1 MSIENLSTSKLIY
14 VRSNDRLPTAGATTT
29 SFRVELGNAANIH
42 RSVRIVLRSAHFA
55 NSQFNIRTGVND
67 TLYWTHNAIDYSA
80 VIGAGF
86 YDTAAIIVAI
96 TAAMD
101 AAMVGPAV
109 TVTITQD
116 PLTDL
121 LSISWSAASG
131 FIRTAAALVQNI
143 AFNIGFTSDRAAAQ
157 PYVSDSTPSLQ
168 GLTHCFL
175 RSRELAPANQ
185 INSSELIDNVLI
197 NIPVTAPY
205 RGINHYEPADD
216 ELASINYKTPTDITS
231 VDIELRDEFDRV
243 LDLRG
248 QPTEFVFK
256 VYF

>member
-14 VRSNDRLPTAGATTT
+14 VRSNDRLPTAAASTT

-42 RSVRIVLRSAHFA
+42 RSVRIVLRSAHFV

-67 TLYWTHNAIDYSA
+67 TLYWTHNAIDYSTM
-80 VIGAGF
+80 ISGGF
-86 YDTAAIIVAI
+86 YDTAAVIVAVK
-96 TAAMD
+96 AAMD
-101 AAMVGPAV
+101 AAMSGVPA
-109 TVTITQD
+109 TVAITQD

-121 LSISWSAASG
+121 MSISWSVSSG
-131 FIRTAAALVQNI
+131 FVRTAEALAQNM
-143 AFNIGFTSDRAAAQ
+143 AFNIGFTSDRAAAE
-157 PYVSDSTPSLQ
+157 PYLSDTTPSLQ

-185 INSSELIDNVLI
+185 ISSASLIDNVLI
-197 NIPVTAPY
+197 NIPITAPY
-205 RGINHYEPADD
+205 RGVNHYEPADD